1 MNPIRR
7 ALLCAAASVAL
18 LSTAAFAA
26 YPERPIRLVVPWAPG
41 GNVDIVTRIVAQAMS
56 DELKQN
62 VLVENRP
69 GANGAVGMES
79 VFRAAPDGYTLVIAV
94 AETHAL
100 NPALRKQLAYDPIK
114 GFVSIGIVDRFPFS
128 LVINNKIPAGDVK
141 SFVAYAKEQPG
152 KLNFSSWGPGSL
164 SHVAFELL
172 KQSTGMDMV
181 HVPFNGAAPA
191 MTALTGGNVQ
201 GFVAPVSL
209 ARPYGADGR
218 VKVLAVTSDK
228 RQDALP
234 GVPTFTE
241 LGYPV
246 VVNGWHVL
254 AAPAGTPAEAVQA
267 LNRALNAALARPDVK
282 DRLLKAGVEPA
293 GGTPQEAQSLV
304 DAEFT
309 RWGDVARKAGMKPE

>member
-1 MNPIRR
+1 MKLKTLVAG
-7 ALLCAAASVAL
+7 ALLACVSLGSHAAP
-18 LSTAAFAA
+18 
-26 YPERPIRLVVPWAPG
+26 YPDRPIRLVVPWAPG
-41 GNVDIVTRIVAQAMS
+41 GNVDIVTRIVAASMS
-56 DELKQN
+56 DELKQT

-79 VFRAAPDGYTLVIAV
+79 VFRATPDGYTLVIAV

-100 NPALRKQLAYDPIK
+100 NPALRQTLPYDPLK
-114 GFVSIGIVDRFPFS
+114 GFVSMGIVDRFPFS
-128 LVINNKIPAGDVK
+128 LVIGSKLPSTDLK

-152 KLNFSSWGPGSL
+152 KLNFSSWGRGSL

-191 MTALTGGNVQ
+191 IGALVGGSVQ

-218 VKVLAVTSDK
+218 VKVLAVTSEK
-228 RQDALP
+228 RLDVLP

-246 VVNGWHVL
+246 VVVGWHVI
-254 AAPAGTPAEAVQA
+254 AAPAGTPGEAVQA
-267 LNRALNAALARPDVK
+267 VNKALNAVLAKPDVK
-282 DRLLKAGVEPA
+282 DKLLKAGVEPG
-293 GGTPQEAQSLV
+293 GGTPQEAQALV
-304 DAEFT
+304 DAEFA
-309 RWGDVARKAGMKPE
+309 RWGDVARKAGIKPE